1 MKCAIFLAD
10 GFETCEGLI
19 TIDMLRRASIPI
31 DMISM
36 NNTLEVTTSHGV
48 RLFAEKLFSEIDPA
62 EYDVLIMPGG
72 KPRKFKTVQEL
83 QKCLDAYKKYLTEN
97 NRPPTIAGLAYYTGV
112 DRHTIYNYEKQDE
125 YFHTIKNFRDW
136 VLMTYEEEAIVKGN
150 GGIVFMLKNYGYT
163 DRQDH
168 NLTGD
173 LGMNISFVPVKDK

>member
-1 MKCAIFLAD
+1 
-10 GFETCEGLI
+10 
-19 TIDMLRRASIPI
+19 
-31 DMISM
+31 
-36 NNTLEVTTSHGV
+36 
-48 RLFAEKLFSEIDPA
+48 
-62 EYDVLIMPGG
+62 MPVG
-72 KPRKFKTVQEL
+72 KPRKFETVQEL
-83 QKCLDAYKKYLTEN
+83 QECLDAYKKYLTEN

-173 LGMNISFVPVKDK
+173 LGLNINFVPVKNQE